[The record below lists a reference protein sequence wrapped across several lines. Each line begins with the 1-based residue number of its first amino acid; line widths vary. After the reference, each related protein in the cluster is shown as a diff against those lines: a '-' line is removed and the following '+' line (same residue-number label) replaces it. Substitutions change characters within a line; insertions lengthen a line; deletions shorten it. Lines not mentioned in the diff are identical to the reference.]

1 MASRAQI
8 QANRSNAQKSTG
20 PRTVEGK
27 ERASQNA
34 VKHGLLAREAVI
46 VGEDPAEFEMYREGM
61 LRTLAPVG
69 PVEEML
75 AERVVG
81 LSWRLRRAERLQNI
95 AFAALD
101 EGEPTELLE
110 ARLQEWK
117 QHKGSERDRTVCGVL
132 DENTALAQR
141 VVEDFAG
148 ARVMDRMLMYER
160 RIESSL
166 YRTMRELRRE
176 RQTHVVASEPEGVW
190 QSERQHGGEL
200 RKVATEVTEGHRE
213 KPGQERENTATCEP
227 LISSPGSR
235 PPGSVTSVANTPILS
250 SDRQDGF
257 AMDQGAVAEAKLAS
271 FREDRAGEV
280 SSVKC
285 QVSSGEEGPNT
296 ACEGPGDGSDFK
308 LHTSNLELLEEKITP
323 YGVTTNGEEPATQA
337 ASETLHACPFTLHD
351 RSCETNPI
359 PGGPA

>member
-1 MASRAQI
+1 MATAAQI

-20 PRTVEGK
+20 PRTTEGK

-34 VKHGLLAREAVI
+34 VKHGLLAKEAVI

-61 LRTLAPVG
+61 LATLAPLG
-69 PVEEML
+69 PVETML

-110 ARLQEWK
+110 ARLEEWK

-132 DENTALAQR
+132 DENTALAKL

-166 YRTMRELRRE
+166 YRTM
-176 RQTHVVASEPEGVW
+176 A
-190 QSERQHGGEL
+190 EL
-200 RKVATEVTEGHRE
+200 RK
-213 KPGQERENTATCEP
+213 EREARKTAESQEA
-227 LISSPGSR
+227 SSSQENLQ
-235 PPGSVTSVANTPILS
+235 T
-250 SDRQDGF
+250 
-257 AMDQGAVAEAKLAS
+257 DQGPAVSAELAS
-271 FREDRAGEV
+271 FGAKMAEDAERAKPE
-280 SSVKC
+280 
-285 QVSSGEEGPNT
+285 
-296 ACEGPGDGSDFK
+296 GSDTTCQMPSDRSDFT
-308 LHTSNLELLEEKITP
+308 LQTPHFRFEEKITP
-323 YGVTTNGEEPATQA
+323 HGVTTNLPKQGQ
-337 ASETLHACPFTLHD
+337 
-351 RSCETNPI
+351 SCETKPI
-359 PGGPA
+359 PEARPAGLG